1 MKRIFT
7 GIILFLL
14 IFTFI
19 VSVYAQD
26 DKTKEFTRDYER
38 LMKSD
43 SDNIDAHR
51 NFVIKW
57 ADRNNELQSIYKKL
71 VSDSPNNPIYQYA
84 LGYVYASSSKD
95 EDIDNAIGYFRK
107 SVELNPKLIVG
118 HFSLG
123 SDVSAKSR
131 LQTG

>member
-7 GIILFLL
+7 GIILFSL
-14 IFTFI
+14 IFSFI

-26 DKTKEFTRDYER
+26 DKTKEFTRDYSR

-43 SDNIDAHR
+43 SDDINAHR

-57 ADRNNELQSIYKKL
+57 AERSNELQSIYKKL

-84 LGYVYASSSKD
+84 LGYVYASSPKD
-95 EDIDNAIGYFRK
+95 EYIDNAIAYFRK
-107 SVELNPKLIVG
+107 S
-118 HFSLG
+118 
-123 SDVSAKSR
+123 
-131 LQTG
+131 T